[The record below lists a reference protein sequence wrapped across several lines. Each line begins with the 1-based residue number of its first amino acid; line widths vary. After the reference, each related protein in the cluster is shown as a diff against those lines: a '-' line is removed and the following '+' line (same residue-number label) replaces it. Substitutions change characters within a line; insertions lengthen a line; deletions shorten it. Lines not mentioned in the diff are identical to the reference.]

1 MKKLFALMLALVMMV
16 TASFA
21 LADTFEL
28 SFKVNTEEAG
38 KVLPSMGIPAEQV
51 AQFQPIFNLL
61 NALSLKVTTAAQGA
75 QLDLNVGDKT
85 ALTIGGG
92 PVGNDIVIGASLIP
106 NYLLKITE
114 EDVQNLM
121 GQLSQSMPGLG
132 GEGGFNPEKLAGIAE
147 KYMGYV
153 AQVIPTFQT
162 ALTPGE
168 AQTGSWSFEGYTFDT
183 MTPINVDTK
192 AIGEAV
198 SKLMDDLMNDE
209 EIVGLFS
216 AFGGSFNPQE
226 VLAGV
231 KDAMSEE
238 HMPDVTVEV
247 YNIAG
252 QQLPYYAKS
261 EATYKGASEPSFTF
275 WMLGKEDQS
284 MYMEFDMV
292 GQNMTFALTIDPANA
307 QGILEMIGAEEGK
320 YVAVGLKLPGANQF
334 QIDLFL
340 VEKTELLSIFGSITQ
355 GEGALTLNL
364 DETGKTV
371 LGIADLQNS
380 EAGQG
385 LVQEAQTGLFQLMA
399 IPEIAGVMALFT
411 SSMR

>member
-61 NALSLKVTTAAQGA
+61 NALSLKVTTANQGA

-92 PVGNDIVIGASLIP
+92 PAGNDIVIGASLIP
-106 NYLLKITE
+106 NYLLKVTE
-114 EDVQNLM
+114 EDVKNLM
-121 GQLSQSMPGLG
+121 SQIPGIG
-132 GEGGFNPEKLAGIAE
+132 GEGGFNPEQFAGIAE

-168 AQTGSWSFEGYTFDT
+168 TQTGSWSFEGYTFDT

-292 GQNMTFALTIDPANA
+292 GQNMTFALTIDPASA
-307 QGILEMIGAEEGK
+307 KGLLEMKGSEEGQ
-320 YVAVGLKLPGANQF
+320 YVAIGLKLPGMNQF

-340 VEKTELLSIFGSITQ
+340 VEKVELLSIIGSITQ
-355 GEGALTLNL
+355 GDGVLTLNL
-364 DETGKTV
+364 DEAGKTV

>member
-51 AQFQPIFNLL
+51 AKFQPIFNLL
-61 NALSLKVTTAAQGA
+61 NALSLKVITANQGA
-75 QLDLNVGDKT
+75 QLDLNVNGTT
-85 ALTIGGG
+85 ALTIGGA

-106 NYLLKITE
+106 NYLLKVTE
-114 EDVQNLM
+114 EDAQNLM

-168 AQTGSWSFEGYTFDT
+168 PETGSWAFEGYTFDT
-183 MTPINVDTK
+183 KTPINVDTK

-198 SKLMDDLMNDE
+198 STLMDNLMNDE

-284 MYMEFDMV
+284 MYMEFNMV
-292 GQNMTFALTIDPANA
+292 GQNMTFALTVDPANA

-340 VEKTELLSIFGSITQ
+340 AEKTELLSIFGSITQ
-355 GEGALTLNL
+355 GEGALTVNL
-364 DETGKTV
+364 DETGKTI
-371 LGIADLQNS
+371 LSLADLMGGNLPQ
-380 EAGQG
+380 ELQ
-385 LVQEAQTGLFQLMA
+385 QEATTNLFQLMA
-399 IPEIAGVMALFT
+399 IPEIAGVMATFT
-411 SSMR
+411 GGMQ